1 MKKKLYILGC
11 LILIICLSCMGKVN
25 YGNGVNN
32 NLDREENN
40 KLDQELIDD
49 VFADEINKDLISDNV
64 YELLDS
70 YPELKKVL
78 IEANKKIPLM
88 NKFIPQ
94 GITLM
99 KDYILITGYYEK
111 DKFSRVYILDNLGD
125 IINTVELDTKSHVGG
140 IAYDAV
146 NDLIWLPD
154 DNGILNVYK
163 ASKFLEKK
171 KVRKIRS
178 FNSVGKNLIDYQD
191 ENKNLIAYVAVDGE
205 YLYIGNFYKTKNCFV
220 KKYKIMFDNKV
231 KLEYID
237 SFYLP
242 KKIQGITFYEKNDK
256 KYLIAS
262 SSFNRRTRSNIYIY
276 EYDESIMDYTNN
288 LLKQIEI
295 PPMAEQL
302 DIKDDKLYIIFES
315 SASKYPN
322 AQDKVDSILVLDL
335 NKIL

>member
-1 MKKKLYILGC
+1 MKKILYILGC

-25 YGNGVNN
+25 YGNVINNLNREENN
-32 NLDREENN
+32 NLDEE
-40 KLDQELIDD
+40 LVDE
-49 VFADEINKDLISDNV
+49 VFAAEINRDLISDNV
-64 YELLDS
+64 YELLDK
-70 YPELKKVL
+70 YPELRKVL
-78 IEANKKIPLM
+78 IEAKIKIPLM
-88 NKFIPQ
+88 SKFIPQ

-99 KDYILITGYYEK
+99 NDYILITGYYES
-111 DKFSRVYILDNLGD
+111 DKFSKVYVLNNLGE

-140 IAYDAV
+140 ISYDAV

-154 DNGILNVYK
+154 DNGVLNVYK

-171 KVRKIRS
+171 KVRKIKS
-178 FNSVGKNLIDYQD
+178 FKNVGEGLPDYQD
-191 ENKNLIAYVAVDGE
+191 KDKNLIAYVAIDKE

-220 KKYKIMFDNKV
+220 KKYKITFDNKV

-242 KKIQGITFYEKNDK
+242 KKIQGITFYEKNNK

-276 EYDESIMDYTNN
+276 EYDEKIMDYSNN
-288 LLKQIEI
+288 LFKQIEI